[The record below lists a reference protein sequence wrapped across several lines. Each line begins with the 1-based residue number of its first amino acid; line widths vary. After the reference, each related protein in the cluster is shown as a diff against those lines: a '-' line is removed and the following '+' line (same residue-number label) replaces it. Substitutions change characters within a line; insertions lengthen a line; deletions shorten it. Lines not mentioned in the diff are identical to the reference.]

1 MIARELRLMLVAL
14 QFLTRIPV
22 RSFDGFE
29 PQWLDRSAKYFPLI
43 GALVG
48 GIAAVVMLTTSLVMP
63 HPLPMLI
70 GLAAGILLTGAF
82 HEDGL
87 ADTADGLF
95 GGLTRE
101 RRLEIMKD
109 SRIGTYGV
117 LALMIALGL
126 KATSLSIIDP
136 ITAVPVLIA
145 AHTGGRLATVI
156 AIYLMRYAG
165 DEQAAKVKPLA
176 TGLSAGEMLLACV
189 LGLTA
194 GLICLTPVTL
204 GLAAA
209 CGFAAAAALAF
220 VSKRLIGGYTGDVL
234 GGMEQCFETLFMV
247 AAVSIIA
254 GPN

>member
-1 MIARELRLMLVAL
+1 MIAREIRLMLVAL

-22 RSFDGFE
+22 PSFDGFE

-48 GIAAVVMLTTSLVMP
+48 GVCAAVMLATSLVMP
-63 HPLPMLI
+63 QPLPMLI
-70 GLAAGILLTGAF
+70 ALAAGILLTGGF

-87 ADTADGLF
+87 ADTADGLG

-126 KATSLSIIDP
+126 KATSLSVVDP
-136 ITAVPVLIA
+136 ITAVPILIA
-145 AHTGGRLATVI
+145 AHAGGRLATVI
-156 AIYLMRYAG
+156 AIYLMSYAG

-176 TGLSAGEMLLACV
+176 TRLSGAEMLAAIL
-189 LGLTA
+189 LGLTT
-194 GLICLTPVTL
+194 GLICLNAVTL
-204 GLAAA
+204 AIASA
-209 CGFAAAAALAF
+209 CGFAAAAALAL

>member
-1 MIARELRLMLVAL
+1 MIAREIRLMLVAL

-48 GIAAVVMLTTSLVMP
+48 GIAAVVMLATSLVMP
-63 HPLPMLI
+63 QPLPMLI

-136 ITAVPVLIA
+136 ITAVPRWLLSRNGSSA
-145 AHTGGRLATVI
+145 ATRVTCWGAWSSVSRHCSWLPPSPLSPGRIDSSANVTGPEPCI
-156 AIYLMRYAG
+156 
-165 DEQAAKVKPLA
+165 D
-176 TGLSAGEMLLACV
+176 
-189 LGLTA
+189 
-194 GLICLTPVTL
+194 
-204 GLAAA
+204 
-209 CGFAAAAALAF
+209 
-220 VSKRLIGGYTGDVL
+220 D
-234 GGMEQCFETLFMV
+234 
-247 AAVSIIA
+247 
-254 GPN
+254 